1 MRFLRSTF
9 STSAR
14 VSAWKSAGLPSIHT
28 CTGPA
33 QRLPPRTPHRKAGFE
48 PSLGGAGQASRARGE
63 RFARRAWRARC
74 RGRGR
79 GTHLDALSAL
89 RQDLAERHNPGRAN
103 AAHASADEW
112 VDNSSAQ
119 MSCPAAA
126 RLLDILQGRAAGW
139 FRHEDCP
146 VGAVAPRIFTSG
158 TERLCVPSEPGWNG
172 HLLAEI
178 LNSLMWWLY
187 LPRGDASQPPFP
199 PGPHP
204 LPAAEP
210 RDFGRRGF
218 IARRPHPAGL
228 KCNAHAP
235 AARSGRACPGSGTRS
250 SLENR
255 SDRAAAGVPHPVVV
269 HTHLPRRRGAPRT
282 PGEHAAGARG
292 RRHAPRGARCGAL
305 EGSGAGRTVSTDSF
319 SLRASAITQRP
330 SACDAS
336 RDQERSTL
344 PRPPTHLARR

>member
-139 FRHEDCP
+139 LPPEAV
-146 VGAVAPRIFTSG
+146 VG
-158 TERLCVPSEPGWNG
+158 
-172 HLLAEI
+172 
-178 LNSLMWWLY
+178 
-187 LPRGDASQPPFP
+187 PFP
-199 PGPHP
+199 AGCRQRAPLRTGPG
-204 LPAAEP
+204 A
-210 RDFGRRGF
+210 
-218 IARRPHPAGL
+218 
-228 KCNAHAP
+228 
-235 AARSGRACPGSGTRS
+235 
-250 SLENR
+250 
-255 SDRAAAGVPHPVVV
+255 
-269 HTHLPRRRGAPRT
+269 
-282 PGEHAAGARG
+282 
-292 RRHAPRGARCGAL
+292 
-305 EGSGAGRTVSTDSF
+305 GSGASTGPGPTGPCPAGRAANRGKERPRERLSQGLT
-319 SLRASAITQRP
+319 RSA
-330 SACDAS
+330 
-336 RDQERSTL
+336 
-344 PRPPTHLARR
+344 